1 LLFSGD
7 LKPVLEGRR
16 STVDAHSIR
25 VLEFSAILEHLA
37 AEAASVLGV
46 ERARAL
52 TPSTDPVLVARRLAE
67 TQEGRTLLSRGPV
80 PGLERARDIRG
91 VLGRAAIAG
100 TRLAPLDLLNI
111 ADTLE
116 AAEQV
121 RRHLRQSGP
130 ELHSLATL
138 ADGLRPPPA
147 IAREIRRCLL
157 PEGGVADAASPALFH
172 LRMQA
177 RQAREVVRESL
188 QALLT
193 NRELL
198 PVVAEPVI
206 TIRND
211 RYVIPVLPGYRT
223 HLTGI
228 VQDQSGSG
236 HTLFL
241 EPLAVVE
248 QNNAIRRLER
258 EAEAEAD
265 RILGE
270 LTALVGASAEDIGAT
285 VEALT
290 VIDFTLAKARLADR
304 WGASHPRISE
314 DDPPR
319 LFGARH
325 PLLVESRRRRQP
337 TGAGNAG
344 EVVPIDVLFTD
355 GGRVLV
361 ITGPNAGGKTVAL
374 KTVGLLALMAQAGLH
389 IPSLP
394 DSTLPVFRGIYADIG
409 DEQSIAQD
417 LSTFSAHMSRLT
429 TILATAD
436 ARSLILL
443 DEIGAGTEPG
453 EGAALGNAIL
463 EALASRAAYVLA
475 TTHLD
480 GIKAFVALNQKMENA
495 AVEFDLDRMQPLYK
509 LHIGLPGRSFA
520 IDVACRLGVPPP
532 IVQRAREFAGDSS
545 AGVAALLDRLHAL
558 EAQRAQDAAA
568 AARERDA
575 AISAREQ
582 AEGLVSEFEAKLRA
596 LRERMTRL
604 VGEIAAE
611 ARRRVEA
618 VVADLRRGGSVQEA
632 RRTVRALS
640 ELPEESLA
648 EFPAGS
654 SSREAA
660 PGVDAVEPGQRV
672 RIRHLGQVGSVLAA
686 ANAQGLVE
694 VQLPVGKVRV
704 PLEAL
709 SPASPAA
716 PRTEGAIT
724 WTAGAGDS
732 LSPEINV
739 IGCTVEEAT
748 QRVGRYLEDAMLGGL
763 IRVRIVHGK
772 GTGRLRRG
780 LGDFLKAHPLV
791 AGFQLASFE
800 EGGAGATIVDLG
812 SNSEPAEPPTTG

>member
-1 LLFSGD
+1 MSPRG
-7 LKPVLEGRR
+7 KRR
-16 STVDAHSIR
+16 PVDAHSMR
-25 VLEFSAILEHLA
+25 VLEYSAILVHLA
-37 AEAASVLGV
+37 AEAASVLGA
-46 ERARAL
+46 ERAREL
-52 TPSTDPVLVARRLAE
+52 TPSIDPALVAQRLAE
-67 TQEGRTLLSRGPV
+67 TQEARALLSQGPV
-80 PGLERARDIRG
+80 PALERARDIRG
-91 VLGRAAIAG
+91 ALGRAAIAG
-100 TRLAPLDLLNI
+100 ARLAPQDLLAI

-121 RRHLRQSGP
+121 RRHLRQSGS
-130 ELHSLATL
+130 ELRGLAAL

-147 IAREIRRCLL
+147 IAGEIRRCLL
-157 PEGGVADAASPALFH
+157 PEGGVADEASPALFR
-172 LRMQA
+172 LRTQA
-177 RQAREVVRESL
+177 RQAREAVRESL

-198 PVVAEPVI
+198 PVIAEPVI

-223 HLTGI
+223 RLTGI

-236 HTLFL
+236 HTVFL
-241 EPLAVVE
+241 EPLTVVE

-270 LTALVGASAEDIGAT
+270 LTTRVRASSEDIGAT
-285 VEALT
+285 VEALGA
-290 VIDFTLAKARLADR
+290 IDFTLAKARLADR
-304 WGASHPRISE
+304 WAASQPRMVE
-314 DDPPR
+314 DGP
-319 LFGARH
+319 LYLLAARH
-325 PLLVESRRRRQP
+325 PLLMESRRQRQP
-337 TGAGNAG
+337 GGSGEVG
-344 EVVPIDVLFTD
+344 EVVPIDVPLRE
-355 GGRVLV
+355 GARVLV

-389 IPSLP
+389 VPASP
-394 DSTLPVFRGIYADIG
+394 DSTLPIFRGIYADIG

-429 TILATAD
+429 TILAAAD
-436 ARSLILL
+436 PRSLVLL

-453 EGAALGNAIL
+453 EGAALGSAIL
-463 EALASRAAYVLA
+463 EALAGRGAHVFA

-480 GIKAFVALNQKMENA
+480 GIKAFVTMNPRMENA

-532 IVQRAREFAGDSS
+532 IVQRAREFVGESGTD
-545 AGVAALLDRLHAL
+545 VAALLDRLHTTEVRL
-558 EAQRAQDAAA
+558 AQDAAET
-568 AARERDA
+568 ARERQEA
-575 AISAREQ
+575 VRARQQ
-582 AEGLVSEFEAKLRA
+582 AEELAGELGAKLRV
-596 LRERMTRL
+596 LRERMARS

-618 VVADLRRGGSVQEA
+618 VVADLRRGGSVQDA
-632 RRTVRALS
+632 RQTVRQLAALPG
-640 ELPEESLA
+640 ELLA
-648 EFPAGS
+648 EFPAWSQSG
-654 SSREAA
+654 EAA
-660 PGVDAVEPGQRV
+660 PSIDTVEPGQRV
-672 RIRHLGQVGSVLAA
+672 RIRHLDQVGSVLAA
-686 ANAQGLVE
+686 PNAQGLVE

-709 SPASPAA
+709 SPASPAP

-748 QRVGRYLEDAMLGGL
+748 QRVGRYLGDAMLGGL
-763 IRVRIVHGK
+763 NRVRIVHGK

-780 LGDFLKAHPLV
+780 LGEFLGTHPLV

-800 EGGAGATIVDLG
+800 EGGAGATIVELG
-812 SNSEPAEPPTTG
+812 SKALPGERPTVE